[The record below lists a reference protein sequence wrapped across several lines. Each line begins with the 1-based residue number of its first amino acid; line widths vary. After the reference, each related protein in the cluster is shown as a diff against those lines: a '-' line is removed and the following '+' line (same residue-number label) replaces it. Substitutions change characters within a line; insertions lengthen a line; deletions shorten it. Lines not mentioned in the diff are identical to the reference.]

1 MEILKVNQG
10 QKKVILIVDD
20 NSNNLKVLSD
30 ILSLKGY
37 TIRIATNGKLALKV
51 LSKQEVDLVLLDANM
66 PIMDGY
72 ETMKRIKSRMIY
84 RIFQ

>member
-10 QKKVILIVDD
+10 QKVILIVDD